1 MLRKFIYAKWQT
13 FYGNIQ
19 KRVAQRHQAQL
30 IQTTHQRE
38 QYVCIL
44 QKRYGYT
51 KEKAIDEFERHYAK
65 VRFY

>member
-1 MLRKFIYAKWQT
+1 MNSRWQT

-19 KRVAQRHQAQL
+19 KWFAQRHQAQRIEASDKHEL
-30 IQTTHQRE
+30 SIK
-38 QYVCIL
+38 IL

-51 KEKAIDEFERHYAK
+51 KEKADSELNRHYSK